1 MFLRYNKLEQL
12 KFKNMQEK
20 LEKKR
25 IKNQNINKHI
35 WEHAM
40 FENTNTKIL
49 PLELMDASFLVKR
62 KFYN

>member
-1 MFLRYNKLEQL
+1 
-12 KFKNMQEK
+12 MQEK

-49 PLELMDASFLVKR
+49 PLELMDASFLVKWE
-62 KFYN
+62 FYN

>member
-12 KFKNMQEK
+12 EHAGKVR
-20 LEKKR
+20 KKR

-49 PLELMDASFLVKR
+49 PLELMYASFLVKR
-62 KFYN
+62 EF